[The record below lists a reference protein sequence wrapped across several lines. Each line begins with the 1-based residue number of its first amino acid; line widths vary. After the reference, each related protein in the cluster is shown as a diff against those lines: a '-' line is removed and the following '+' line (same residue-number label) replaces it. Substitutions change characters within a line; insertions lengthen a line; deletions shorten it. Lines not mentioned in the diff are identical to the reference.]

1 MASSLRVAG
10 SGNQQQLCA
19 CSLAY
24 PHRYHMSASNEPL
37 KYEKSFTAFVDFL
50 GFSEASR
57 NCPSSEIL
65 RQEAA

>member
-37 KYEKSFTAFVDFL
+37 KYEKKFHCVC
-50 GFSEASR
+50 GFSR
-57 NCPSSEIL
+57 I
-65 RQEAA
+65 